1 MAVICVPGITLAVDT
16 ASGVGMQ
23 GESLVVLNAVEA
35 AQAAALSW
43 GSVAGQQPAVWDAP
57 ESVWIDWTQ
66 GGARTAYK
74 PGSSVLFEQSPE
86 LNKEVQIAG
95 EAVMA
100 TVVDIAGS
108 GYRFY
113 GGDLDVTERLNVQE
127 SVSIDSALVIG
138 TAATPLVIH
147 VAEGAEL
154 TLKCL
159 ETRYTEVNGVPVF
172 EQGSFVKT
180 GAGTMAVTQAAEGA
194 VFDMTVAEGTMVLA
208 PGVVL
213 NVGAN
218 ELHGGT
224 LQNVQ
229 LHVTGDLV
237 RTLTGV
243 TTTAHNL
250 IKSAD
255 GQHAA
260 VLTDVALHAGT
271 SASYATLQN
280 VVFAGD
286 STLKGYI
293 TYEETHSQREM
304 GVATGSTLALEGVT
318 FDLHGLS
325 AGHKVLIVNK
335 EVEDAADG
343 LMGNIGLP
351 SNISGLQGTI
361 TGWDTVRFVY
371 SGVQINSA
379 AVSSTVA
386 GTVTIHGQ
394 HSGNLYWDGS
404 EDGNW
409 NPTTTNWSTTPGSDG
424 GAVFTALSN
433 VFFDAADAPHRDISV
448 TQDMV
453 VMNFDLS
460 AGGYTFTGAR
470 IAVLG
475 DANLHPESG
484 NVTFNDQLVVQ
495 GNLYTSGSGSLELL
509 GATTVVQD
517 VEVKSRSTTVG
528 EDLSVLGN
536 FTVLAGNDTVAG
548 RLNVAGNITAQNMN
562 IAVNAGDKGGN
573 SYNDALVNVTGNLTA
588 ENGCIIIGGTAEQHY
603 LGVVKT
609 GDLQV
614 KTQEHEVYFD
624 HLHADK
630 LTVDKGAYVHVQT
643 ASAAVSVSA
652 SMFREIELAGT
663 LALDAA
669 GATYDKG
676 YTVYVTDDAARLRFG
691 SGCTINNLSII
702 GTEDADGY
710 TDLDMT
716 VQSRSA
722 TVTKMQ
728 DLGNLTVD
736 AGTLTVHHATDA
748 IHGSLTLNSGK
759 LKLGENADNF
769 MAADSGKIALNA
781 ASRWDVGTTSQS
793 LSAKNVISLSGASV
807 ITGSANSVGLQFADG
822 AAIAYA
828 DKDNVINANMVA
840 DDTLHIRSAQSGSSL
855 NITGNLSGAGEVQL
869 SGVGT
874 VALSAANPFSG
885 MVTVG
890 DGSTL
895 SVQNEVALELAG
907 VSLNTGSTLALDT
920 DSAVYLNSLAFENGA
935 TLFFSSIVGTKEF
948 SAKDAALH
956 VVNGA
961 AGSGTLNISFA
972 DPLKTLTTYNLFT
985 GLASPD
991 GITLNVLHNGES
1003 LHASQYKVGFDAA
1016 SGLLYMQTLMGNV
1029 WEGQGSNEQY
1039 TVWSTTNTDGNWS
1052 GNSNYHEDALYKAAI
1067 FGDLDGGSGT
1077 VTVQGEVNPR
1087 EVYFVADT
1095 TEYQFVGDG
1104 HLADGTNIY
1113 KDGKG
1118 VVKFSLSN
1126 NATSDSAL
1134 GDMDI
1139 QAGTLEFLASA
1150 AVGGTVTVSKDG
1162 SIVVNGAELKMAP
1175 RADGEFN
1182 YTVSA
1187 IMQGASATLNDV
1199 TMDAAGIRGM
1209 ADARGSADKLLVDG
1223 NADLAYLTL
1232 TDFEAKGNVAL
1243 SDVTL
1248 TSSDAERSHLLQ
1260 NVTIGSRVEVNEDG
1274 FYTFSGNLTF
1284 EDTLTNHGKVTL
1296 TQVTNVEIGRF
1307 KYTPK
1312 VEATSGKSEY
1322 LYQLIQGNDVDTQA
1336 FAAARVSINGV
1347 NLATDLADGIT
1358 ATFTDNKDG
1367 SFTLSFAD
1375 GMIGLPQWD
1384 ESWGKTANAPGIS
1397 RLYSSTA
1404 DYFEM
1409 AAGNGGN
1416 SSYYMYD
1423 TLVNETNAAKVN
1435 GGNAIVVTL
1444 SSVATGAHAV
1454 GSRYDGKNV
1463 DHEVWIEDRSY
1474 IKNIIGGLDNKDRVT
1489 PNTSQNAAT
1498 HILVNSFVQDDEAP
1512 PVDSLWYTWEKEYI
1526 IGGSRWCNQN
1536 AESFVTV
1543 QNGEIY
1549 NIFGGSCGATYD
1561 KAKEVEDEWGNTIY
1575 VEDWGNPVF
1584 KDESGNVVTNEW
1596 GSPLY
1601 VTQRGT
1607 THIFVEGGKIGEIF
1621 AAGFY
1626 CTLEGTQW
1634 VNDRLRAV
1642 ELVLTGGKLGGENLR
1657 VFGGG
1662 ERGVVQGDIYI
1673 RMEGDAEIIS
1683 RLLGGSNVGYVKGNI
1698 EMDLISGK
1706 AFRVDAAGLGWKYD
1720 DGYVDRAQIEGNV
1733 LVNLYSDF
1741 KLGHGSDFNLKA
1753 GIYGGME
1760 TTNYVTLIGDCTST
1774 LHFAEGAK
1782 YELGKLV
1789 ADGYTASDESIIV
1802 TGFDRFILEEG
1813 AHAVLALG
1821 YFDID
1826 MDPSRTLLISGKGVV
1841 EVIGHGA
1848 NFGRNIELTDG
1859 AKLKV
1864 STSVIGQSDDGSDA
1878 RTISVTSG
1886 TTLEITGYPVAD
1898 SGYDAASPY
1907 AGLSFKTEISGD
1919 GVDAKGAIFKGTA
1932 HEADDE
1938 KALTAN
1944 MVCLPYVK
1952 LTGNASAGV
1961 MNHEVLHMSGYNLGE
1976 TTLDLQGYTFTKQGL
1991 GTFVAR
1997 NVQMSEGTVLV
2008 HQGDFYIDR
2017 GSHGEKTDFV
2027 LADGTVL
2034 YLTSATSEEEV
2045 HTLDV
2050 RTLSGSGQVIL
2061 NNAELTLHTAANS
2074 VYQDN
2079 YMDETQSYVQFLG
2092 TTGFAHAVFSGTIID
2107 GDGAGRIVKDGDG
2120 VYYISGSNNAYTG
2133 GTTLQGG
2140 SLYLLGS
2147 STAAEFSKGASTA
2160 ASGVAGTG
2168 SIVWAGADAELY
2180 LGHNARLYN
2189 TGTTHVAGGVMTIG
2203 VEGAPAGSL
2212 GDFVGLHSQG
2222 ENEELKYV
2230 TMGGEEYVEIE
2241 THNLKS
2247 IAVDAKYANGT
2258 DYKAGTEIDRN
2269 LMLLVKKSDWEAAQ
2283 STQVTGFVDTG
2294 YNEAIWSGVL
2304 KDANDAASAQLHKVG
2319 VGTLVLDQSN
2329 SYTGGT
2335 LISEGTLRLRGW
2347 GTAGVNAKDNIIH
2360 VEKDGATFMFSY
2372 TSGYGDEPTV
2382 LENDIMLTGTGDVRW
2397 LGHAATDGGTAALI
2411 SAVGPA
2417 VTFTLSGDITG
2428 SGNVRHSGEG
2438 VLVLSGN
2445 SAYTG
2450 GTYASRGTVEV
2461 QSENGL
2467 GSTADGQGALTLE
2480 ADADLR
2486 VTVAADYTGSRMVT
2500 RLASVANDIQGDVLI
2515 NGTADTQRVLHM
2527 ASQGYNAASTTSGEN
2542 GVFLL
2547 NGAAADAA
2555 PLQAHS
2561 GMLRGNGVVAVSDAS
2576 GRGASAVFDTMIDYS
2591 GDFCVEGDH
2600 AALRVNT
2607 GSYADGSISVSGR
2620 QASLYIGGDVAVS
2633 DGETLRL
2640 RSTGAAVSEIK
2651 DGVFSYGSG
2660 SGAVVATAGHLY
2672 VAAGG
2677 TLSVS
2682 KQATDW
2688 EYNLSGLQDNSVLNP
2703 VDAAL
2708 PEVTVGETVYQA
2720 IGAGAGRY
2728 DGRFNAAL
2736 AVNGQAVA
2744 SAQAAGGV
2752 VLSGGSVYELVQSHL
2767 NLAGSMLNLDTLGSG
2782 LVVLNATTDADVN
2795 KINANTQ
2802 LVLFSGVNGVYF
2814 GADGKMATAD
2824 SGIYYTRADQY
2835 FTGCPLI
2842 DEQTLL
2848 VFDSYAHIAY
2858 LHRMTI
2864 PEPAT
2869 ATLSLLALAALAA
2882 RRRRTN

>member
-16 ASGVGMQ
+16 VSGVGMQ

-35 AQAAALSW
+35 AQVAALSW

-74 PGSSVLFEQSPE
+74 PGSSVLFEQSSE

-147 VAEGAEL
+147 VAEGAVL

-159 ETRYTEVNGVPVF
+159 ETRYTEVNGVTVF
-172 EQGSFVKT
+172 EHGSFVKT

-194 VFDMTVAEGTMVLA
+194 VFDMTVAEGTMVFA

-293 TYEETHSQREM
+293 TYEETHAQREM
-304 GVATGSTLALEGVT
+304 GVATGSTLALDGVT

-325 AGHKVLIVNK
+325 AGNKVLIVND
-335 EVEDAADG
+335 EVEDAANG

-351 SNISGLQGTI
+351 SNITGLQGTI

-371 SGVQINSA
+371 SGVEINSA

-386 GTVTIHGQ
+386 GTVTIHSQ

-433 VFFDAADAPHRDISV
+433 VFFNAADAPNRDISV

-484 NVTFNDQLVVQ
+484 KVTFNGQLVVQ

-509 GATTVVQD
+509 GATTVVKD

-528 EDLSVLGN
+528 EDLTVLGN

-548 RLNVAGNITAQNMN
+548 SLNVAGNITAQNMN

-588 ENGCIIIGGTAEQHY
+588 ENGCITIGGTAEQHY

-652 SMFREIELAGT
+652 SMFPEIELAGT

-676 YTVYVTDDAARLRFG
+676 YTVHVTDDAARLRFG
-691 SGCTINNLSII
+691 SGCTINNLRII
-702 GTEDADGY
+702 GTKDADGY

-728 DLGNLTVD
+728 NLGNLTVD
-736 AGTLTVHHATDA
+736 AGTLTVHHATGA

-895 SVQNEVALELAG
+895 SVQNEVALEHAG

-920 DSAVYLNSLAFENGA
+920 DSAVYLNSLAFESGA
-935 TLFFSSIVGTKEF
+935 TLFFSSIVDTKEF

-961 AGSGTLNISFA
+961 AGSGTLNISFSQEL
-972 DPLKTLTTYNLFT
+972 DTLTTYNLFT
-985 GLASPD
+985 GLASLD
-991 GITLNVLHNGES
+991 GITLNVLHNGGVA

-1052 GNSNYHEDALYKAAI
+1052 GNSNYHEDALHKAAI

-1087 EVYFVADT
+1087 KVYFVADT

-1104 HLADGTNIY
+1104 HLAAGTNIY

-1175 RADGEFN
+1175 RDDGEFN

-1187 IMQGASATLNDV
+1187 IMQGASATLKDV

-1248 TSSDAERSHLLQ
+1248 TSSDAEHSHLLQ
-1260 NVTIGSRVEVNEDG
+1260 NVTIGSGVEVNEKG

-1307 KYTPK
+1307 KYKPK
-1312 VEATSGKSEY
+1312 VETTSGKSEY
-1322 LYQLIQGNDVDTQA
+1322 VYQLIQGNGVDTQA
-1336 FAAARVSINGV
+1336 FAVDRVSINGV
-1347 NLATDLADGIT
+1347 NLATGLADGIT

-1384 ESWGKTANAPGIS
+1384 ESWRKTANAPGIA
-1397 RLYSSTA
+1397 RLYVGTGT
-1404 DYFEM
+1404 DNNFEIASGSNGD
-1409 AAGNGGN
+1409 AAHYKYGSIVKDANG
-1416 SSYYMYD
+1416 
-1423 TLVNETNAAKVN
+1423 VNDGKAL
-1435 GGNAIVVTL
+1435 VVTL
-1444 SSVATGAHAV
+1444 SSVAGGELAAGGLITKTGVAAT
-1454 GSRYDGKNV
+1454 
-1463 DHEVWIEDRSY
+1463 DHEVWIEDRSAF
-1474 IKNIIGGLDNKDRVT
+1474 KNIIGGLAPEWSDIT
-1489 PNTSQNAAT
+1489 QTAAT
-1498 HILVNSFVQDDEAP
+1498 HILV
-1512 PVDSLWYTWEKEYI
+1512 DSDYQINPTLPKGNNRENWAKEFI
-1526 IGGSRWCNQN
+1526 IAGSRWCNQE

-1543 QNGEIY
+1543 RNGEIY
-1549 NIFGGSCGATYD
+1549 TIFGGSCGGLYNGGWWAYKDTTQT
-1561 KAKEVEDEWGNTIY
+1561 GTSH
-1575 VEDWGNPVF
+1575 VF
-1584 KDESGNVVTNEW
+1584 VD
-1596 GSPLY
+1596 
-1601 VTQRGT
+1601 
-1607 THIFVEGGKIGEIF
+1607 GGRIGEIF
-1621 AAGFY
+1621 AAGMY
-1626 CTLEGTQW
+1626 STLIGTQE
-1634 VNDRLRAV
+1634 VEGSTNKRAV
-1642 ELVLTGGKLGGENLR
+1642 ELVITGGTLGEDNLR

-1662 ERGVVQGDIYI
+1662 ERGEVQGDIYI
-1673 RMEGDAEIIS
+1673 RMEGDAEILT
-1683 RLLGGSNVGYVKGNI
+1683 RLVGGSNAGKVYGNI
-1698 EMDLISGK
+1698 TLDLISGS
-1706 AFRVDAAGLGWKYD
+1706 AFRVDAAGLGW
-1720 DGYVDRAQIEGNV
+1720 GYWTWNDTKQEQEFVIDEAYIKGEVQ
-1733 LVNLYSDF
+1733 VNLYSTF
-1741 KLGHGSDFNLKA
+1741 KLGKGQDMDRHT
-1753 GIYGGME
+1753 GIYGGRE
-1760 TTNYVTLIGDCTST
+1760 TNNYVSEDCTST
-1774 LHFAEGAK
+1774 LHFAEGGKK
-1782 YELGKLV
+1782 YELGHL
-1789 ADGYTASDESIIV
+1789 AEDGYSSSDESIIV

-1826 MDPSRTLLISGKGVV
+1826 MAPSRTLLISGKGVV

-1886 TTLEITGYPVAD
+1886 TTLELTGYPVAD
-1898 SGYDAASPY
+1898 SGYAAASPY
-1907 AGLSFKTEISGD
+1907 AGAGLSFKTEISGD

-1938 KALTAN
+1938 KVLTAN

-1961 MNHEVLHMSGYNLGE
+1961 MNHEVLHMSGYNLGV

-2034 YLTSATSEEEV
+2034 YLTSATAEEEM
-2045 HTLDV
+2045 HTLDI

-2061 NNAELTLHTAANS
+2061 NNTELTLHTAADS

-2079 YMDETQSYVQFLG
+2079 YMDETQSYDQFMG

-2107 GDGAGRIVKDGDG
+2107 GAGAGRIVKDGDG

-2133 GTTLQGG
+2133 GTTLQDGR
-2140 SLYLLGS
+2140 LYLLGS

-2160 ASGVAGTG
+2160 ATGVAGTG
-2168 SIVWAGADAELY
+2168 SIVWTGADAELY

-2212 GDFVGLHSQG
+2212 GDFVGMHSQG
-2222 ENEELKYV
+2222 ENGELKYV

-2258 DYKAGTEIDRN
+2258 DYAAGTEIDRN

-2304 KDANDAASAQLHKVG
+2304 KDANAAASAQLHKVG

-2372 TSGYGDEPTV
+2372 TGGYGDEPTV
-2382 LENDIMLTGTGDVRW
+2382 LENDIKLTGTGDVRW

-2467 GSTADGQGALTLE
+2467 GSTADGQGALRIE

-2486 VTVAADYTGSRMVT
+2486 VTVAEDYTGSRMVT
-2500 RLASVANDIQGDVLI
+2500 RLASVANNIQGDVLI

-2561 GMLRGNGVVAVSDAS
+2561 GMLKGNGVVAVSDAS
-2576 GRGASAVFDTMIDYS
+2576 GRGASAVFDTMIDYT

-2660 SGAVVATAGHLY
+2660 TGAVVATAGHLY

-2708 PEVTVGETVYQA
+2708 PEATVGETVYQA

-2728 DGRFNAAL
+2728 DGRFNADL

-2752 VLSGGSVYELVQSHL
+2752 VLSGGSMYELVQSHL
-2767 NLAGSMLNLDTLGSG
+2767 NLAGSMLNLDTSGSG

-2842 DEQTLL
+2842 DEQTLF

-2858 LHRMTI
+2858 LHQMTI

>member
-1 MAVICVPGITLAVDT
+1 MAVICVPGITLAADKVDT
-16 ASGVGMQ
+16 VGVQ
-23 GESLVVLNAVEA
+23 GESLIVLNAEVA
-35 AQAAALSW
+35 AQAAQLSW

-57 ESVWIDWTQ
+57 ESVWIDRTQ

-74 PGSSVLFEQSPE
+74 PGSSVLFEQNPA

-147 VAEGAEL
+147 VAEGAAL

-159 ETRYTEVNGVPVF
+159 ETRYAEVNGVPVF
-172 EQGSFVKT
+172 EHGSFVKT

-194 VFDMTVAEGTMVLA
+194 VFDVTVAEGIMVLA

-243 TTTAHNL
+243 TTMAHNL

-293 TYEETHSQREM
+293 TYEETHAQREM

-325 AGHKVLIVNK
+325 AGNKVLIVNK
-335 EVEDAADG
+335 EVEDAANG

-371 SGVQINSA
+371 SGVAINSA

-386 GTVTIHGQ
+386 GTVTIYGQ

-409 NPTTTNWSTTPGSDG
+409 NPTSTNWSTTPGSDG

-433 VFFDAADAPHRDISV
+433 VFFDAADAPHRNISV

-460 AGGYTFTGAR
+460 AGDYTFTGAR
-470 IAVLG
+470 IAVLD

-484 NVTFNDQLVVQ
+484 NVTFNNQLVVQ

-509 GATTVVQD
+509 GVTTVVKD

-548 RLNVAGNITAQNMN
+548 SLTVAGNITAQNMS

-588 ENGCIIIGGTAEQHY
+588 ENGCITIGGTAEQHY

-609 GDLQV
+609 GNLKV
-614 KTQEHEVYFD
+614 ETQEHEVYFD

-652 SMFREIELAGT
+652 SLFPEIELAGT

-676 YTVYVTDDAARLRFG
+676 YTVHVTDDAARLRFG

-702 GTEDADGY
+702 GTKDADGY

-736 AGTLTVHHATDA
+736 AGTLTVHHATGA

-807 ITGSANSVGLQFADG
+807 ITGSVDRGGLQFADG

-855 NITGNLSGAGEVQL
+855 NITGNLSGVGEVQL
-869 SGVGT
+869 SGAGT
-874 VALSAANPFSG
+874 VILSAANTFSG

-895 SVQNEVALELAG
+895 SVQNEVALERAG

-920 DSAVYLNSLAFENGA
+920 DSAVYLKSLAFESGA
-935 TLFFSSIVGTKEF
+935 TLFFSSIVDTKEF
-948 SAKDAALH
+948 SAQDAALH
-956 VVNGA
+956 VVHGA

-985 GLASPD
+985 GLASLD

-1029 WEGQGSNEQY
+1029 WEGKGSNEQY
-1039 TVWSTTNTDGNWS
+1039 TVWSKTNTDGNWS
-1052 GNSNYHEDALYKAAI
+1052 GNSNYHEDALHKAAI

-1077 VTVQGEVNPR
+1077 VTVQGEVNPGK
-1087 EVYFVADT
+1087 VYFVADT

-1104 HLADGTNIY
+1104 FLADGTNIY

-1126 NATSDSAL
+1126 NAISDNAL

-1162 SIVVNGAELKMAP
+1162 SIVVNGAELKMTP
-1175 RADGEFN
+1175 RDDGKFN

-1199 TMDAAGIRGM
+1199 TMDAAGIRGL

-1223 NADLAYLTL
+1223 TADLAYLTL

-1248 TSSDAERSHLLQ
+1248 TSSDAARSHLLQ
-1260 NVTIGSRVEVNEDG
+1260 NVTIGSGVEVNEKG

-1307 KYTPK
+1307 KYKPK
-1312 VEATSGKSEY
+1312 VEASSGKSEY
-1322 LYQLIQGNDVDTQA
+1322 VYQLIQGNDVDTQA
-1336 FAAARVSINGV
+1336 FAADRVSINGV
-1347 NLATDLADGIT
+1347 NLATDLAAGIT
-1358 ATFTDNKDG
+1358 ATFTDNEDG
-1367 SFTLSFAD
+1367 SFTLSFDD

-1384 ESWGKTANAPGIS
+1384 ERWGKTANAPGIA
-1397 RLYSSTA
+1397 RLYVGTGT
-1404 DYFEM
+1404 DNNFEI
-1409 AAGNGGN
+1409 ASGINGDPA
-1416 SSYYMYD
+1416 YYKYGSIVKD
-1423 TLVNETNAAKVN
+1423 ANGVNDGKAL
-1435 GGNAIVVTL
+1435 VVTL
-1444 SSVATGAHAV
+1444 SSVAGGELAAGGLITKTGVAAT
-1454 GSRYDGKNV
+1454 
-1463 DHEVWIEDRSY
+1463 DHEVWIEDRSAF
-1474 IKNIIGGLDNKDRVT
+1474 KNIIGGLAPEWSDIT
-1489 PNTSQNAAT
+1489 QTAAT
-1498 HILVNSFVQDDEAP
+1498 HILV
-1512 PVDSLWYTWEKEYI
+1512 DSDYQINPTLPKGNNRENWAKEFI
-1526 IGGSRWCNQN
+1526 IAGSRWCNQE

-1543 QNGEIY
+1543 RNGEIY
-1549 NIFGGSCGATYD
+1549 TIFGGSCGGWYLEERWWPYKDATQT
-1561 KAKEVEDEWGNTIY
+1561 GTSH
-1575 VEDWGNPVF
+1575 VF
-1584 KDESGNVVTNEW
+1584 VD
-1596 GSPLY
+1596 
-1601 VTQRGT
+1601 
-1607 THIFVEGGKIGEIF
+1607 GGRIGEIF
-1621 AAGFY
+1621 AAGMHS
-1626 CTLEGTQW
+1626 TLVGTQE
-1634 VNDRLRAV
+1634 VEGSTNKRAV
-1642 ELVLTGGKLGGENLR
+1642 ELVITGGTLGEDNLR

-1662 ERGVVQGDIYI
+1662 ERGVVEGDIYI
-1673 RMEGDAEIIS
+1673 RMEGDAEILT
-1683 RLLGGSNVGYVKGNI
+1683 RLVGGSNAGKVYGNI
-1698 EMDLISGK
+1698 TLDLISGS
-1706 AFRVDAAGLGWKYD
+1706 AFRVDAAGLGWEHWD
-1720 DGYVDRAQIEGNV
+1720 DTKKEFVIEEAYIKGEV
-1733 LVNLYSDF
+1733 QVNLYSAF
-1741 KLGHGSDFNLKA
+1741 KLGKGQDMDRHT
-1753 GIYGGME
+1753 GIYGGRE
-1760 TTNYVTLIGDCTST
+1760 TNNYVSEDCTST
-1774 LHFAEGAK
+1774 LHFAEGGKK
-1782 YELGKLV
+1782 YELGRLD
-1789 ADGYTASDESIIV
+1789 ADGYSSSDESIIV

-1848 NFGRNIELTDG
+1848 NFGRNIKLSGG
-1859 AKLKV
+1859 ATLKV
-1864 STSVIGQSDDGSDA
+1864 STSDIKPETANDF

-1886 TTLEITGYPVAD
+1886 STLDLTGYPVVT
-1898 SGYDAASPY
+1898 
-1907 AGLSFKTEISGD
+1907 AGTTHTGLGFKTEISGD

-1932 HEADDE
+1932 HETDAD
-1938 KALTAN
+1938 KTLSAG

-1997 NVQMSEGTVLV
+1997 NVQISEGTVLV

-2017 GSHGEKTDFV
+2017 GSHGKMTDFV

-2034 YLTSATSEEEV
+2034 YLTSATSEEEM
-2045 HTLDV
+2045 HTLGV

-2061 NNAELTLHTAANS
+2061 NNAELTLHTAADS

-2079 YMDETQSYVQFLG
+2079 YMDETQSYDQFLG

-2107 GDGAGRIVKDGDG
+2107 GAGAGRMVKDGAG

-2133 GTTLQGG
+2133 GTTLQDGR
-2140 SLYLLGS
+2140 LYLLGS

-2160 ASGVAGTG
+2160 ATGVAGTG
-2168 SIVWAGADAELY
+2168 SIVWAGADAEPDAELY

-2222 ENEELKYV
+2222 ENGELKYV
-2230 TMGGEEYVEIE
+2230 TMGGVDYVEIE

-2269 LMLLVKKSDWEAAQ
+2269 LMLLVEKRNWEAAQ

-2304 KDANDAASAQLHKVG
+2304 KDANAAASAQLHKVG

-2335 LISEGTLRLRGW
+2335 LVSEGTLRLRGW

-2360 VEKDGATFMFSY
+2360 VENEKDGDVEKDGATFMFSY
-2372 TSGYGDEPTV
+2372 TGSYGDEPTV
-2382 LENDIMLTGTGDVRW
+2382 LENDIILTGAGDVRW
-2397 LGHAATDGGTAALI
+2397 LGNAATDSRTAALI

-2428 SGNVRHSGEG
+2428 SGNVLHSGEG

-2486 VTVAADYTGSRMVT
+2486 VTVAEGYTGSPMVT

-2561 GMLRGNGVVAVSDAS
+2561 GKLMGNGVVAVSDAS
-2576 GRGASAVFDTMIDYS
+2576 GRGASAVFDTMTDYT

-2682 KQATDW
+2682 KQETEF
-2688 EYNLSGLQDNSVLNP
+2688 EYNLSKLQDNSVLNP

-2708 PEVTVGETVYQA
+2708 PEATVGETVYQA
-2720 IGAGAGRY
+2720 IGAGAGQY

-2752 VLSGGSVYELVQSHL
+2752 VLSGGSVYELVKSHL

-2782 LVVLNATTDADVN
+2782 LVVLNATTDTDVD

-2858 LHRMTI
+2858 LHQMTI

-2882 RRRRTN
+2882 RRRRRN